1 MIKKLVSF
9 SVEHPVSII
18 CIILALFITGIF
30 SSVFMNT
37 DLLPQL
43 SCRKLIVAAEYEG
56 LSSEDMRLLVT
67 IPLEDSFSSL
77 KGLKNISSVTRDGNS
92 IISLELHWGTDSDL
106 ALVECRQLIDA
117 AYQILPSGCNK
128 PVVRTDNG
136 FADTI
141 SVAMIC
147 NDNDMLFARH
157 TAQTDIKP
165 RIQRLK
171 GCGSVKI
178 YGGEK
183 EEISVKITQDKLI
196 STGINLQDIAS
207 GISMANVEYPAGTI
221 TENDKDFII
230 KTCGLFESVEEIKK
244 LPINYNENQIIPLEN
259 IASVFSGKKEKETFF
274 LYNGKEAVRIGIT
287 KKPPGS

>member
-92 IISLELHWGTDSDL
+92 IICLELHWGTDFDM
-106 ALVECRQLIDA
+106 ALVECRQLIDVV
-117 AYQILPSGCNK
+117 YQCLPSGCIK

-136 FADTI
+136 FVDTI

-147 NDNDMLFARH
+147 HDNASFIRLF
-157 TAQTDIKP
+157 QTCDD
-165 RIQRLK
+165 L
-171 GCGSVKI
+171 
-178 YGGEK
+178 
-183 EEISVKITQDKLI
+183 
-196 STGINLQDIAS
+196 
-207 GISMANVEYPAGTI
+207 
-221 TENDKDFII
+221 
-230 KTCGLFESVEEIKK
+230 
-244 LPINYNENQIIPLEN
+244 
-259 IASVFSGKKEKETFF
+259 
-274 LYNGKEAVRIGIT
+274 
-287 KKPPGS
+287 